1 MGCRLDEVSLQHD
14 PVVDLPLLAW
24 QDRLLGFVHGG
35 LEWRFTDLNRNPLS
49 HGLPE
54 HGRGRLSR
62 IAGRRESHEL
72 EHVQEKQVFFGY
84 SGTGGTPVHRL
95 RNRDRGSLAA
105 QPKVGY
111 SVSPVG

>member
-54 HGRGRLSR
+54 HGRGRQ
-62 IAGRRESHEL
+62 AE
-72 EHVQEKQVFFGY
+72 
-84 SGTGGTPVHRL
+84 
-95 RNRDRGSLAA
+95 
-105 QPKVGY
+105 
-111 SVSPVG
+111 SPVVASLTNWSTCKRNKCSLGTRVLVAPLFTG